1 MSMRQL
7 RLAFTLVSIAALVW
21 IASPVQLLAVIR
33 TADPRWIA
41 TGIGLSLAATLLAAG
56 VFQQILAVRG
66 VSARFRAVLA
76 ANLAG
81 ELYALTLPGGL
92 AVGGAVRL
100 LRLGRDGQGMSAVFA
115 ALVAS
120 RLQEMLLQLSLA
132 MAAMPWI
139 VGRLQSPG
147 IWAAA
152 LGLGMLAAGA
162 GYVAVFNRAI
172 RRRTLGLIARRLP
185 RRSAATR
192 RLRRLLLRAGRL
204 RPVHPA
210 THARVL
216 ALGALRHLLGAAA
229 FLAFAAAAGAEL
241 GLAPALWARGI
252 TGIAMLLPLSVAGL
266 GLREVSYVALLGLF
280 GVAPPVALA
289 ISLMVFGCV
298 LLSAAAGALIEL
310 RSAVRRP
317 DAGAAAN
324 LS

>member
-1 MSMRQL
+1 MRQL
-7 RLAFTLVSIAALVW
+7 RLGFTLVSIAALVW

-33 TADPRWIA
+33 TADLRWIA
-41 TGIGLSLAATLLAAG
+41 TGIGLTLAATLVAAG

-81 ELYALTLPGGL
+81 ELYALSLPGGL

-100 LRLGRDGQGMSAVFA
+100 LRLGRDGQGMSAVLA
-115 ALVAS
+115 ALIAS

-139 VGRLQSPG
+139 AGRLQSPG
-147 IWAAA
+147 TWTAA

-162 GYVAVFNRAI
+162 GYVAVFNRGI
-172 RRRTLGLIARRLP
+172 RRRTLGLIAWRLP
-185 RRSAATR
+185 RRSAAAR

-204 RPVHPA
+204 RPVRPA

-266 GLREVSYVALLGLF
+266 GLREISYVALLGLF

-317 DAGAAAN
+317 NAGAAAN
-324 LS
+324 PS